1 MRLITLITD
10 FGLKDYYASTLKGRL
25 YGASDQIAFVDVT
38 HQVEPFNIT
47 EAAFNLRNAWFH
59 FPKGTIHIVT
69 VVASDEGQF
78 NWVAIQHEEHYFL
91 LPDNGIFSLAFPEKK
106 GVNGFELSSSDDSPF
121 SVLRDAVQFIQDGR
135 AFMEIGLP
143 TNKLVERLSLQP
155 VVGPGYLRGEVIHV
169 DHYGNVITNIT
180 QELFDSVGHG
190 RPCKVYFRKL
200 EPIKQVSTTYSDVP
214 LGENLCLFNSS
225 GLLEVA
231 INMGNAAQ
239 LYGLEK
245 DSTIQIDFFDSLQA
259 ELEKL

>member
-25 YGASDQIAFVDVT
+25 YSASLEIAFIDVT
-38 HQVEPFNIT
+38 HQVAPFDIT

-59 FPKGTIHIVT
+59 FPKGTIHIVN
-69 VVASDEGQF
+69 VVSGDEGQI
-78 NWVAIQHEEHYFL
+78 NWVAIQHEGHYFL

-106 GVNGFELSSSDDSPF
+106 NITGFVLSSSENTPF
-121 SVLRDAVQFIQDGR
+121 AVLKDAVKYILDGR
-135 AFMEIGLP
+135 AFMEIGIP
-143 TNKLVERLSLQP
+143 TNQLVERLSLQP
-155 VVGPGYLRGEVIHV
+155 VTGPGYLRGEVIHV

-180 QELFDSVGHG
+180 KELFDAVGQG

-200 EPIKQVSTTYSDVP
+200 DPIEQISSSYSDQP
-214 LGENLCLFNSS
+214 LGENVCLFNAS

-231 INMGNAAQ
+231 INMGNAAE

-245 DSTIQIDFFDSLQA
+245 DSSIQVDFYDDLKEQ
-259 ELEKL
+259 LEDI

>member
-1 MRLITLITD
+1 MAIITLTSD
-10 FGLKDYYASTLKGRL
+10 WGDTDYYPAAVKGRIL
-25 YGASDQIAFVDVT
+25 QELPQAVIVDIT
-38 HQVEPFNIT
+38 HKIPRFDT
-47 EAAFNLRNAWFH
+47 REAAYVLRHAYRN

-69 VVASDEGQF
+69 VVTSDEGQF
-78 NWVAIQHEEHYFL
+78 NWVAIQHQEHYFL
-91 LPDNGIFSLAFPEKK
+91 LPDNGIFSLAFPEMKT
-106 GVNGFELSSSDDSPF
+106 VNGFVLSSSDKSPF
-121 SVLRDAVQFIQDGR
+121 AALKDAVKYIQDER

-143 TNKLVERLSLQP
+143 TNSLVERLSLQP

-180 QELFDSVGHG
+180 KELFDSVGNG

-200 EPIKQVSTTYSDVP
+200 EPIEQISTTYSDVA

-245 DSTIQIDFFDSLQA
+245 DSTIQIDFFDSLQS
-259 ELEKL
+259 ELENL

>member
-10 FGLKDYYASTLKGRL
+10 FGLKDYYASTLKACL
-25 YGASDQIAFVDVT
+25 FGASDQITFVDIT
-38 HQVEPFNIT
+38 HQVDPFNIT

-69 VVASDEGQF
+69 VVASDDGEF
-78 NWVAIQHEEHYFL
+78 NWVAIQHQEHYFL
-91 LPDNGIFSLAFPEKK
+91 LPDNGIFSLAFPEMKA
-106 GVNGFELSSSDDSPF
+106 VNGFVLSSPDQSPF
-121 SVLRDAVQFIQDGR
+121 AELKDAVQYIQNER

-143 TNKLVERLSLQP
+143 TNNLVERLSLQP

-180 QELFDSVGHG
+180 KELFDSVGNG

-200 EPIKQVSTTYSDVP
+200 EPIQQISTTYSDVP

-231 INMGNAAQ
+231 VNMGNAAQ
-239 LYGLEK
+239 LYSLEK
-245 DSTIQIDFFDSLQA
+245 DSTIQIDFFDSLKS
-259 ELEKL
+259 ELENI